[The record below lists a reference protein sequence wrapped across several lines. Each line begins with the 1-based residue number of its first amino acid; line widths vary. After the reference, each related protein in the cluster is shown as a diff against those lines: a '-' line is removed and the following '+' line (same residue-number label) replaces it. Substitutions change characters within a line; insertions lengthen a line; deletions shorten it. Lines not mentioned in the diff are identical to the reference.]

1 MFAWLTGIENC
12 VCSTRPNHA
21 SLWETDLEVHDGPSG
36 IPGLKGAMSKEA
48 DELSESPGRQG
59 YRGQLPPGP
68 KMRAVPTYVSAE
80 IKAMVGDPVFSGN
93 LMQIKLEESVQQM
106 AVSLHANGF
115 SMTPITAKG
124 EKDKPAYRAWSP
136 FSLVEK
142 CQVKTLQHSAYW
154 AVFKLTVFRAGGHD
168 HCLYF
173 ACTGG
178 NAYKERDRWVQQIS
192 ELVGAVT
199 LSLLPAS
206 DIAVQPLPGV
216 DSTRTRIMA
225 GFLLQACSS
234 DTCQVVYCELHAYS
248 GGEARLSLYRDE
260 WCDREVASLS
270 LSDSSTVS
278 TRTGAHCNVFG
289 IDHHRFCAR
298 NADEKDLWL
307 RAVSN
312 IKVKLMFEAPDPT
325 AEELAIFRGAVQE
338 RIQELM
344 HSSQSASVSVSAERG
359 LDAPL
364 LSEITNLP
372 PMSPR
377 GDALDPDPIEE
388 PAETSV
394 AGSPL
399 SAAGKSNG
407 LSSPLAMASRDGAGS
422 GDVAAGPEAALA
434 SPSPLSTDEKVPSQR
449 SQETSKH
456 VSAMAASS
464 SKATPGKSDRLP
476 AADEA
481 ASLNRATGD
490 VPTELS
496 EADGEPRTA
505 ARTNSRSFGPGS
517 HRAPLLMQDVSPSDQ
532 TCQQPQP
539 EPASSEQL
547 SKTEPQAPGAASQQR
562 QEATHQEILQAA
574 SASSREHGMPSN
586 ASRSGAAVVTDR
598 LANPTEMPYR
608 QSGAGCD
615 QPLCRSPGVE
625 MSETALDCLSTL
637 AGAEPRLSSGPSSDA
652 RNGSA
657 I

>member
-12 VCSTRPNHA
+12 VCSTRSTHA
-21 SLWETDLEVHDGPSG
+21 SLWETDLEVHDGASG

-48 DELSESPGRQG
+48 DELSESPGKQG

-68 KMRAVPTYVSAE
+68 KIRTVPTYVSAD
-80 IKAMVGDPVFSGN
+80 INAMLGDPVLSGN

-115 SMTPITAKG
+115 SMMPITAKG
-124 EKDKPAYRAWSP
+124 EKDKPAHRAWSP

-178 NAYKERDRWVQQIS
+178 NAYKERDRWVQKMS

-199 LSLLPAS
+199 FSLLPAS

-225 GFLLQACSS
+225 GFLLQACSA

-248 GGEARLSLYRDE
+248 GGEARLCLYRDE

-325 AEELAIFRGAVQE
+325 AEELAIFRGAVEE
-338 RIQELM
+338 RIQELTNT
-344 HSSQSASVSVSAERG
+344 SQSASASVSAERR

-364 LSEITNLP
+364 LSAITRLP

-388 PAETSV
+388 PAETFV

-399 SAAGKSNG
+399 SATAKSTG
-407 LSSPLAMASRDGAGS
+407 LSSPVTMASRDGAGS
-422 GDVAAGPEAALA
+422 GDVAAGPAAALA
-434 SPSPLSTDEKVPSQR
+434 SQSPLSTNEKSPSQKSR
-449 SQETSKH
+449 ETSKP
-456 VSAMAASS
+456 MAASS
-464 SKATPGKSDRLP
+464 SRATPGKSDRLP
-476 AADEA
+476 ATDEA
-481 ASLNRATGD
+481 ASLNRTTSD

-496 EADGEPRTA
+496 EADGESRIA
-505 ARTNSRSFGPGS
+505 ARANSQSFGPGS
-517 HRAPLLMQDVSPSDQ
+517 HKAPLPMQDVSPSDQ
-532 TCQQPQP
+532 TSQQPQP
-539 EPASSEQL
+539 APASNERL
-547 SKTEPQAPGAASQQR
+547 SKTEPQTPAAAGQQR
-562 QEATHQEILQAA
+562 QEVQAA
-574 SASSREHGMPSN
+574 SASSREQRMPLT
-586 ASRSGAAVVTDR
+586 ASRSGAHAVTDGV
-598 LANPTEMPYR
+598 ANPTEMPYR

-625 MSETALDCLSTL
+625 MSETALDCLSTI
-637 AGAEPRLSSGPSSDA
+637 AGAEPRLSSGASPDA
-652 RNGSA
+652 QNA
-657 I
+657 AM

>member
-1 MFAWLTGIENC
+1 
-12 VCSTRPNHA
+12 VCSTRTSHA
-21 SLWETDLEVHDGPSG
+21 SPWETDLEVHDGPSG
-36 IPGLKGAMSKEA
+36 IPGLKGSVSNES
-48 DELSESPGRQG
+48 DELSESPGRRG

-80 IKAMVGDPVFSGN
+80 TKVMLGDPVLSGN

-115 SMTPITAKG
+115 SMTPISTKG
-124 EKDKPAYRAWSP
+124 EKDKPVCRAWSP

-178 NAYKERDRWVQQIS
+178 KAYKERDRWVERIS

-199 LSLLPAS
+199 LSLLPAG
-206 DIAVQPLPGV
+206 DIRVQPLPGV
-216 DSTRTRIMA
+216 DATRTRIMA

-248 GGEARLSLYRDE
+248 GGEARLVLYRDE

-270 LSDSSTVS
+270 LSESSTVS

-298 NADEKDLWL
+298 NGDEKDLWL

-325 AEELAIFRGAVQE
+325 AEELAIFRGAVKE
-338 RIQELM
+338 RILELTQA
-344 HSSQSASVSVSAERG
+344 SQSVSVSVSAERG
-359 LDAPL
+359 AETPL
-364 LSEITNLP
+364 LNEITHVP

-388 PAETSV
+388 PTEASV

-399 SAAGKSNG
+399 SAAGRLTA

-422 GDVAAGPEAALA
+422 GDVAAGPEAVLA
-434 SPSPLSTDEKVPSQR
+434 IPSPPSTDGERPEVWALQR
-449 SQETSKH
+449 SRDNSKN
-456 VSAMAASS
+456 VSAMTSS
-464 SKATPGKSDRLP
+464 SGKARPGKSDRLP

-481 ASLNRATGD
+481 ASLNRASGD

-517 HRAPLLMQDVSPSDQ
+517 HRAPLLMQDMVPSGQ
-532 TCQQPQP
+532 ATQLPRP
-539 EPASSEQL
+539 EPATSEQL
-547 SKTEPQAPGAASQQR
+547 SSTEPQTPGPASQQ
-562 QEATHQEILQAA
+562 QQQQQQDATHQATLQVPN
-574 SASSREHGMPSN
+574 SSRSS
-586 ASRSGAAVVTDR
+586 AAAVSDR
-598 LANPTEMPYR
+598 LSNPTEMPYR
-608 QSGAGCD
+608 QSGAVCD

-625 MSETALDCLSTL
+625 GELGETTLDCISTFT
-637 AGAEPRLSSGPSSDA
+637 GAEPRSPSRPSPDA
-652 RNGSA
+652 RDGA
-657 I
+657 GV